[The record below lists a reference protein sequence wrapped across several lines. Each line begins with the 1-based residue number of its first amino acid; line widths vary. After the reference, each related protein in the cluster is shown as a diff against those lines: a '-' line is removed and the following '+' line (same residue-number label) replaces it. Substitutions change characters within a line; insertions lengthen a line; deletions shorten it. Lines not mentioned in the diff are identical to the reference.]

1 MGIFS
6 NIKDFLF
13 GKKFIQIGKDNGQPA
28 QPQQRQNP
36 AQASPAAPVANPAS
50 ASIVLDRPNEAVD
63 IAAILD
69 REAAES
75 GQTLNWRQSIVDLMK
90 LCGID
95 SSLQH
100 RKELAKEFGYTG
112 DMNDSATMNMWLHK
126 QVMRKLEESGG
137 TVPAELKD

>member
-13 GKKFIQIGKDNGQPA
+13 GKKFITVGKDNGQPA
-28 QPQQRQNP
+28 APQARQNP

-50 ASIVLDRPNEAVD
+50 ASIVLDPPHEAVD
-63 IAAILD
+63 IEAILD

-75 GQTLNWRQSIVDLMK
+75 GQQLNWRQSIVDLMK

-100 RKELAKEFGYTG
+100 RKDLARELGYTG
-112 DMNDSATMNMWLHK
+112 DTNDSATMNIWLHK
-126 QVMRKLEESGG
+126 QVMRKLAESGG
-137 TVPAELKD
+137 KVPAELKD